1 MKSEFENLKTKKGGN
16 PKQDGSLAQQ
26 SISPPPALFFAG
38 LDGAFSGQACEV
50 AMANSSV
57 SVEELGASLVREY
70 LARKVGV
77 VYSSW
82 YMA

>member
-1 MKSEFENLKTKKGGN
+1 
-16 PKQDGSLAQQ
+16 
-26 SISPPPALFFAG
+26 
-38 LDGAFSGQACEV
+38 
-50 AMANSSV
+50 MANSSV